1 MSGLHYFSCNHL
13 AKEVKSLTT
22 QLNVESDP
30 IDVLAMGHFQLQGV
44 SCIHTENLGKGFFL
58 HLGNPPK
65 FKKQSDMLLTTMREP
80 TTPRPLLRAP
90 GSS

>member
-30 IDVLAMGHFQLQGV
+30 IDVLALGHFQLQGG
-44 SCIHTENLGKGFFL
+44 SFIHMDDLGKGDL
-58 HLGNPPK
+58 T
-65 FKKQSDMLLTTMREP
+65 FKKADKV
-80 TTPRPLLRAP
+80 
-90 GSS
+90 